1 MRKEVVYMG
10 TLKITKDNFEKE
22 VMQSNVPVLLDF
34 FADWC
39 GPCKMV
45 SPVVEEISK
54 DLGEKVKIGKINIDE
69 QEELARNYKVM
80 SIPTLVLLK
89 DGKVVST
96 SVGAKP
102 KNAILK
108 MFDEK

>member
-1 MRKEVVYMG
+1 MG
-10 TLKITKDNFEKE
+10 TLKITRDNFEKE

-45 SPVVEEISK
+45 SPVVEEISQELSGK
-54 DLGEKVKIGKINIDE
+54 AKVGKINIDE
-69 QEELARNYKVM
+69 QEELASKYNVM
-80 SIPTLVLLK
+80 SIPTLLLVK
-89 DGKVVST
+89 EGKVVST

>member
-1 MRKEVVYMG
+1 MG
-10 TLKITKDNFEKE
+10 TLKITRDNFEKE
-22 VMQSNVPVLLDF
+22 VLQSNVPVLLDF

-45 SPVVEEISK
+45 SPVVEEISQE
-54 DLGEKVKIGKINIDE
+54 LGGKAKVGKINIDE
-69 QEELARNYKVM
+69 QEELASKYNVM
-80 SIPTLVLLK
+80 SIPTLLLVK
-89 DGKVVST
+89 EGKVVST